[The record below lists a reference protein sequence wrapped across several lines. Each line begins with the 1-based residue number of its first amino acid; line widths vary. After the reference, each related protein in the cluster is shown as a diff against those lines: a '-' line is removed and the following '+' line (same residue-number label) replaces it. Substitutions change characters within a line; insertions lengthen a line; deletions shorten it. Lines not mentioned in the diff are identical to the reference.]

1 MGNFLSG
8 GQARLIFVRGGL
20 YAAHFTIPGF
30 LHAQC
35 KATSIAMEGRHA
47 F

>member
-1 MGNFLSG
+1 MGNILSG
-8 GQARLIFVRGGL
+8 GQARLIFVCSGL
-20 YAAHFTIPGF
+20 NAAHFTILSL

-35 KATSIAMEGRHA
+35 EVTPIAMEGRHA